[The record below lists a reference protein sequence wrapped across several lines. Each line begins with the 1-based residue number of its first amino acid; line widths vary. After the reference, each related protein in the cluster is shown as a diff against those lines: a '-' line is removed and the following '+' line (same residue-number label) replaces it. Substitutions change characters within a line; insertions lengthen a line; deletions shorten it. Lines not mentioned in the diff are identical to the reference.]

1 MFKENEDDVLFL
13 IRTVKVHYDDTHCSI
28 RVLLKGLEFSISS
41 LMYYFPRIKIFE
53 RMLALAVL

>member
-13 IRTVKVHYDDTHCSI
+13 IRTVKMHYDDTHCSI
-28 RVLLKGLEFSISS
+28 RVLKGLEFLISS
-41 LMYYFPRIKIFE
+41 LMYHFPRIKIFE